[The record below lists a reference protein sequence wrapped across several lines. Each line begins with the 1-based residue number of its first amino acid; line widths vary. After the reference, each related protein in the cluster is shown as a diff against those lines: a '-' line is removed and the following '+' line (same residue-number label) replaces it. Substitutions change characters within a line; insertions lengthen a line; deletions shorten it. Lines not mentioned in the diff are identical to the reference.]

1 MYQKHYKDRQNIIF
15 YDDNCVLCNYSIQF
29 LIKKDPQNQFLF
41 APLQGKLAKKSID
54 LIYIK
59 KLDSFVIL
67 SNCNSYVKGRAIKFI
82 IRHLET
88 LSFYNWLL
96 FIPNPILD
104 LAYSFVGKIRYKVFG
119 KSKNCLYLNKEIKKR
134 FII

>member
-1 MYQKHYKDRQNIIF
+1 MNSKLYKKIIF
-15 YDDNCVLCNYSIQF
+15 YDDNCVLCNHSIQF
-29 LIKKDPQNQFLF
+29 LIKKDLQNQFVF

-59 KLDSFVIL
+59 KLDSFVVL
-67 SNCNSYVKGRAIKFI
+67 SNCNSYVKGKAIKFVI
-82 IRHLET
+82 NNLET
-88 LSFYNWLL
+88 LSFYKWVL

-104 LAYSFVGKIRYKVFG
+104 LAYSFIGKIRYKVFG
-119 KSKNCLYLNKEIKKR
+119 KSKNCLYLNKKLKNR

>member
-1 MYQKHYKDRQNIIF
+1 MYSKSYKNIIF
-15 YDDNCVLCNYSIQF
+15 YDDNIFLCNHSIQF
-29 LIKKDPQNQFLF
+29 LIKKDPQNQFVF

-67 SNCNSYVKGRAIKFI
+67 SNCNSYVKARAIKFI

-88 LSFYNWLL
+88 LSFYKWVL

>member
-1 MYQKHYKDRQNIIF
+1 MYSKSYKNIIF
-15 YDDNCVLCNYSIQF
+15 YDDNCVLCNHSIQF
-29 LIKKDPQNQFLF
+29 LIKKDLQNQFVF

-59 KLDSFVIL
+59 KLDSFVLL
-67 SNCNSYVKGRAIKFI
+67 SNGNSYVKGKAIKFI
-82 IRHLET
+82 IQNLKT
-88 LSFYNWLL
+88 LSFYKWVL

-104 LAYSFVGKIRYKVFG
+104 LVYSFIGKIRYKVFG
-119 KSKNCLYLNKEIKKR
+119 KSKNCLYLNKKIKNR

>member
-1 MYQKHYKDRQNIIF
+1 MNSKPYKKIIF

-29 LIKKDPQNQFLF
+29 LIKKDLQNQFVF

-59 KLDSFVIL
+59 KLDSFVVL
-67 SNCNSYVKGRAIKFI
+67 SNFNSYVKGKAIKYI
-82 IRHLET
+82 INNLET
-88 LSFYNWLL
+88 LSFYKWVL

-104 LAYSFVGKIRYKVFG
+104 LAYSFIGKIRYKVFG
-119 KSKNCLYLNKEIKKR
+119 KTKNCLYLNKKLKNR

>member
-1 MYQKHYKDRQNIIF
+1 MYSKSYKNIIF
-15 YDDNCVLCNYSIQF
+15 YDDNCVLCNHSIQF
-29 LIKKDPQNQFLF
+29 LIKKDPQNQFVF

-59 KLDSFVIL
+59 KLDSFVVL
-67 SNCNSYVKGRAIKFI
+67 SNGNSYVKGKAIKFI
-82 IRHLET
+82 IQNLKT
-88 LSFYNWLL
+88 LSFYKWVL

-104 LAYSFVGKIRYKVFG
+104 LVYSFIGKIRYKVFG
-119 KSKNCLYLNKEIKKR
+119 KSKNCLYLNKKIKNR

>member
-1 MYQKHYKDRQNIIF
+1 MYSKSYKNIIF
-15 YDDNCVLCNYSIQF
+15 YDDNCVLCNHSIQF
-29 LIKKDPQNQFLF
+29 LIKKDLQNQFVF

-59 KLDSFVIL
+59 KLDSFVVL
-67 SNCNSYVKGRAIKFI
+67 SNGNSYVKGRAIKFI
-82 IRHLET
+82 IQNLKT
-88 LSFYNWLL
+88 LSFYKWVL

-104 LAYSFVGKIRYKVFG
+104 LAYSFIGKIRYKVFG
-119 KSKNCLYLNKEIKKR
+119 KSKNCLYLNKKIKNR

>member
-1 MYQKHYKDRQNIIF
+1 MNSKLYKKIIF
-15 YDDNCVLCNYSIQF
+15 YDDNCVLCNHSIQF
-29 LIKKDPQNQFLF
+29 LIKKDLQNQFVF

-59 KLDSFVIL
+59 KLDSFVVL
-67 SNCNSYVKGRAIKFI
+67 SNCNSYVKGKAIKFVI
-82 IRHLET
+82 QNLET
-88 LSFYNWLL
+88 LSFYKWVL

-104 LAYSFVGKIRYKVFG
+104 LAYSFIGKIRYKVFG
-119 KSKNCLYLNKEIKKR
+119 KSKNCLYLNKKLKNR

>member
-1 MYQKHYKDRQNIIF
+1 MYSKSYKNIIF
-15 YDDNCVLCNYSIQF
+15 YDDNCVLCNHSIQF
-29 LIKKDPQNQFLF
+29 LIKKDLQNQFVF

-59 KLDSFVIL
+59 KLDSFVVL
-67 SNCNSYVKGRAIKFI
+67 SNGNSYVKGRAIKFI
-82 IRHLET
+82 IQNLKT
-88 LSFYNWLL
+88 LSFYKWVL

>member
-1 MYQKHYKDRQNIIF
+1 MYSKSYKNIIF
-15 YDDNCVLCNYSIQF
+15 YDDNCVLCNHSIQF
-29 LIKKDPQNQFLF
+29 LIKKDPQNQFVF

-59 KLDSFVIL
+59 KLDSFVVL
-67 SNCNSYVKGRAIKFI
+67 SNGSSYVKGRAIKFI
-82 IRHLET
+82 IQNLKT
-88 LSFYNWLL
+88 LSFYKWVL

-104 LAYSFVGKIRYKVFG
+104 LVYSFIGKIRYKVFG
-119 KSKNCLYLNKEIKKR
+119 KSKNCLYLNKKIKNR

>member
-1 MYQKHYKDRQNIIF
+1 MYSKSYKNIIF
-15 YDDNCVLCNYSIQF
+15 YDDNCVLCNHSIQF
-29 LIKKDPQNQFLF
+29 LIKKDLQNQFVF

-59 KLDSFVIL
+59 KLDSFVVL
-67 SNCNSYVKGRAIKFI
+67 SNGNSYVKGKAIKFI
-82 IRHLET
+82 IQNLKT
-88 LSFYNWLL
+88 LSFYKWVL

-104 LAYSFVGKIRYKVFG
+104 LAYSFIGKIRYKVFG
-119 KSKNCLYLNKEIKKR
+119 KSKNCLYLNKKIKNR